1 MSKVISR
8 MVILL
13 WDPHHLPMVVISSIL
28 TTAVMIVG
36 DTAGEA
42 DVIEQED
49 SSIRTG
55 QEILVGQDEVGDG
68 EEVGTVVRRPTR
80 VIGEGP
86 LKDGI
91 DESVCHTSTIVFRV
105 LYRLLD

>member
-1 MSKVISR
+1 
-8 MVILL
+8 
-13 WDPHHLPMVVISSIL
+13 MVVISSIL

-36 DTAGEA
+36 DTAGGA
-42 DVIEQED
+42 DVTEQED
-49 SSIRTG
+49 SSILTD

-68 EEVGTVVRRPTR
+68 EEVDTVVRRPTK

-91 DESVCHTSTIVFRV
+91 DELACYTSIIVFHV